1 MQERVESGLL
11 KTYIE
16 HQTIDHFVINTH
28 GFHNAHLLRATLPCS
43 LTVPI
48 PLHPDQQAKHI
59 EIAGSLCATQE
70 VKQNPTKV
78 CAAQKK
84 LAAKPVPVDLSSP
97 TGSKK
102 RKRPIME
109 EMDEEVILIDLP
121 MHSGVDS

>member
-28 GFHNAHLLRATLPCS
+28 GFHNAHLLRATLPHS

-59 EIAGSLCATQE
+59 EIAGSLHATQE
-70 VKQNPTKV
+70 VKRNTAKV
-78 CAAQKK
+78 RAAQKK
-84 LAAKPVPVDLSSP
+84 LTAKPVPVDLSSP

-109 EMDEEVILIDLP
+109 EMDEEVVLIDLP